1 MRNFLALVGAAVV
14 TFAGVGWYLGWYSIS
29 SLPSPNGR
37 QSLQVDI
44 NRKKIVEDVGKGVD
58 TLKEQVGGDNKPS
71 PLTTPPGPA
80 SSFFGPEPKPQGDG
94 GKPISGTKPPVK
106 DDEGFFGYARPRN

>member
-14 TFAGVGWYLGWYSIS
+14 TFAGAGWYLGWYKVS
-29 SLPSPNGR
+29 SLPAPNGR

-44 NRKKIVEDVGKGVD
+44 NGKKIDEDIES
-58 TLKEQVGGDNKPS
+58 LKNRVGGDGKPA
-71 PLTTPPGPA
+71 PLTTPQGPA

-94 GKPISGTKPPVK
+94 WKPIGSAPKVDP
-106 DDEGFFGYARPRN
+106 DDGGFFGFAKPRN